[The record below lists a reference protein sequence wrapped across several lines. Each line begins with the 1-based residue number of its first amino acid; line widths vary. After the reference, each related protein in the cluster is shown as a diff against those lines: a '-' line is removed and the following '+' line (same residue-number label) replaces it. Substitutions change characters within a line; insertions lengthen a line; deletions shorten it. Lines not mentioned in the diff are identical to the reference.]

1 MQFVDE
7 VILKVSA
14 GHGGAGC
21 VSFRRE
27 KFVPKGGPDGGDG
40 GKGGDIVAA
49 VDPNLA
55 TLLDLRYK
63 KHIKAVR
70 GVRGSGALRTGA
82 QGEAAI
88 VRVPPGTLIFDEED
102 GLLLAELIQP
112 GERAVIAQGGVGGK
126 GNAHFKT
133 STRQAP
139 RKAQTGMP
147 GESRMI
153 KIELRLI
160 ADVGLVGYPNAGK
173 STLLRA
179 ISAAE
184 PKIAAY
190 PFTTLQPQL
199 GVVERSNFRTYTV
212 ADLPGLIDGA
222 HEGKG
227 LGFRFLRHIQRTRVL
242 LFILD
247 VTAESPGDDL
257 AHLLG
262 ELQAYD
268 PLLLEKP
275 RRIVLN
281 KIDLLPNG
289 IVDLRDHPFAEYA
302 ISAMTGRAIEPV
314 LQSLDGLLLPPLG
327 TSARQTV

>member
-7 VILKVSA
+7 VIVRISA
-14 GHGGAGC
+14 GRGGAGC

-40 GKGGDIVAA
+40 GKGGDVVAE

-63 KHIKAVR
+63 KHIRAR
-70 GVRGSGALRTGA
+70 HGAHGSGALRAGA
-82 QGEAAI
+82 MGADAI
-88 VRVPPGTLIFDEED
+88 VRVPPGTLIFDEEE
-102 GLLLAELIQP
+102 GRLLAELIHP
-112 GERAVIAQGGVGGK
+112 GERAIIAQGGAGGK

-133 STRQAP
+133 ATRQAP
-139 RKAQTGMP
+139 RRAQSGMP

-173 STLLRA
+173 STFLKA
-179 ISAAE
+179 VSAAE

-199 GVVERSNFRTYTV
+199 GVVERHNFQTYTV

-242 LFILD
+242 LFVLD
-247 VTAESPGDDL
+247 ITADSPGDDL
-257 AHLLG
+257 AHLLS
-262 ELQAYD
+262 ELQAFD

-275 RRIVLN
+275 RRVVLN
-281 KIDLLPNG
+281 KIDLLPG
-289 IVDLRDHPFAEYA
+289 ELVDLANYPFADFA
-302 ISAMTGRAIEPV
+302 ISAMTGRGIEPV
-314 LQSLDGLLLPPLG
+314 LQSLDQLLLPSEAGAKPNAG
-327 TSARQTV
+327 

>member
-7 VILKVSA
+7 VILQVTA

-27 KFVPKGGPDGGDG
+27 KFIPKGGPDGGDG
-40 GKGGDIVAA
+40 GRGGDIVAE
-49 VDPNLA
+49 VDSNLA
-55 TLLDLRYK
+55 TLLDLRYR
-63 KHIKAVR
+63 KHIKAGKGGR
-70 GVRGSGALRTGA
+70 GGGALRSGA
-82 QGEAAI
+82 NGEPSI
-88 VRVPPGTLIFDEED
+88 IRVPPGTLIFDDED
-102 GLLLAELIQP
+102 GLLLAELIHP
-112 GERAVIAQGGVGGK
+112 GERAVVASGGVGGK

-133 STRQAP
+133 STRQTP

-147 GESRMI
+147 GESRKI

-173 STLLRA
+173 STFLRS

-199 GVVERSNFRTYTV
+199 GVVERENFRTYTV

-242 LFILD
+242 LFVLD

-257 AHLLG
+257 AHLLS

-275 RRIVLN
+275 RRVVLN
-281 KIDLLPNG
+281 KIDLLADVAFEPSE
-289 IVDLRDHPFAEYA
+289 HPYADYA
-302 ISAMTGRAIEPV
+302 ISAMTGQGIEPV
-314 LQSLDGLLLPPLG
+314 LQSLDELLLPPLG
-327 TSARQTV
+327 VTARQAV

>member
-7 VILKVSA
+7 VVLRVSA

-40 GKGGDIVAA
+40 GKAGDIVAE

-63 KHIKAVR
+63 KHIKSPH
-70 GVRGSGALRTGA
+70 GGRGSGALRTGREG
-82 QGEAAI
+82 QDTI
-88 VRVPPGTLIFDEED
+88 VRVPPGTLIFDDED
-102 GLLLAELIQP
+102 RTLLAELLQP
-112 GERAVIAQGGVGGK
+112 GERAVIAHGGVGGK

-173 STLLRA
+173 STFLSS

-184 PKIAAY
+184 PKIASY

-199 GVVERSNFRTYTV
+199 GVVERSQFRTYTV

-247 VTAESPGDDL
+247 VTADSPGNDL
-257 AHLLG
+257 AHLLA
-262 ELQAYD
+262 ELQAFD

-275 RRIVLN
+275 RRVVLN
-281 KIDLLPNG
+281 KIDLLPDG
-289 IVDLRDHPFAEYA
+289 AIDLREFPYADFA
-302 ISAMTGRAIEPV
+302 ISAKSGRGMEQV
-314 LQSLDGLLLPPLG
+314 LQALDDLLLPPKRE
-327 TSARQTV
+327 TARKSA

>member
-7 VILKVSA
+7 VILNITA
-14 GHGGAGC
+14 GRGGAGC

-27 KFVPKGGPDGGDG
+27 KFVPLGGPDGGDG
-40 GKGGDIVAA
+40 GKGGDIVAE

-63 KHIKAVR
+63 KHIRAEH
-70 GVRGSGALRTGA
+70 GEHGSGALRAGA
-82 QGEAAI
+82 QGKETI
-88 VRVPPGTLIFDEED
+88 LRVPPGTLIFDDED
-102 GLLLAELIQP
+102 RTLLAELIQP
-112 GERAVIAQGGVGGK
+112 GERAVIAEGGVGGK
-126 GNAHFKT
+126 GNAHFKS

-147 GESRMI
+147 GQSRMI

-173 STLLRA
+173 STFLTA

-199 GVVERSNFRTYTV
+199 GVVERTNFQTYTV

-242 LFILD
+242 VFLLD
-247 VTAESPGDDL
+247 ITSESPGDDL
-257 AHLLG
+257 AHLMS
-262 ELQAYD
+262 ELQAFD

-275 RRIVLN
+275 RRVVLN
-281 KIDLLPNG
+281 KIDLEG
-289 IVDLRDHPFAEYA
+289 GHVDLSEHPYADFA
-302 ISAMTGRAIEPV
+302 ISAMTGLGIEPV
-314 LQSLDGLLLPPLG
+314 LQSLDGLLLTPRHVAAR
-327 TSARQTV
+327 TSA

>member
-7 VILKVSA
+7 VILSITA
-14 GHGGAGC
+14 GRGGAGC

-27 KFVPKGGPDGGDG
+27 KFVPMGGPDGGDG
-40 GKGGDIVAA
+40 GKGGDIVAE

-63 KHIKAVR
+63 KHIRAAH
-70 GVRGSGALRTGA
+70 GEHGSGSLRAGA
-82 QGEAAI
+82 QGQETL
-88 VRVPPGTLIFDEED
+88 VRVPPGTLIFDEGD
-102 GLLLAELIQP
+102 RTLLAELIHP
-112 GERAVIAQGGVGGK
+112 GERAVIAEGGVGGK
-126 GNAHFKT
+126 GNAHFKS

-147 GESRMI
+147 GQSRMI

-173 STLLRA
+173 STFLTA

-199 GVVERSNFRTYTV
+199 GVVERTNFQTYTV

-242 LFILD
+242 VFLLD
-247 VTAESPGDDL
+247 ITSESPGDDL
-257 AHLLG
+257 AHLMS
-262 ELQAYD
+262 ELQAFD

-275 RRIVLN
+275 RRVVLN
-281 KIDLLPNG
+281 KIDLVG
-289 IVDLRDHPFAEYA
+289 DAVDMGEHPYADFAM
-302 ISAMTGRAIEPV
+302 SAMTGRGVEPI
-314 LQSLDGLLLPPLG
+314 LQSLDALLLTPRRDA
-327 TSARQTV
+327 TRASA

>member
-7 VILKVSA
+7 VILRISA
-14 GHGGAGC
+14 GRGGAGC

-40 GKGGDIVAA
+40 GKGGDIVAE

-63 KHIKAVR
+63 KHIKGMHGA
-70 GVRGSGALRTGA
+70 RGSGALRSGKA
-82 QGEAAI
+82 GDDAI
-88 VRVPPGTLIFDEED
+88 VRVPPGTLIYDDETR
-102 GLLLAELIQP
+102 LLLTELLHA
-112 GERAVIAQGGVGGK
+112 GERAIIAHGGVGGK

-133 STRQAP
+133 STRQTP

-147 GESRMI
+147 GETRMI

-173 STLLRA
+173 STFLKA
-179 ISAAE
+179 VSAAE

-199 GVVERSNFRTYTV
+199 GVVERSQFRTYTV

-227 LGFRFLRHIQRTRVL
+227 LGFRFLRHIQRTRLL

-247 VTAESPGDDL
+247 VSSESPGDDL
-257 AHLLG
+257 AHLLS

-268 PLLLEKP
+268 PLMLEKP
-275 RRIVLN
+275 RQVVLN
-281 KIDLLPNG
+281 KVDLLAPG
-289 IVDLRDHPFAEYA
+289 RFDLHDHPYADFA
-302 ISAMTGRAIEPV
+302 ISAKTGQGIEPV
-314 LQSLDGLLLPPLG
+314 LQSLDHLLLPPQRE
-327 TSARQTV
+327 TARRIA

>member
-7 VILKVSA
+7 VILSITA
-14 GHGGAGC
+14 GRGGAGC

-27 KFVPKGGPDGGDG
+27 KFVPLGGPDGGDG
-40 GKGGDIVAA
+40 GKGGDIVAE
-49 VDPNLA
+49 VDSNLA

-63 KHIKAVR
+63 KHIRAAH
-70 GVRGSGALRTGA
+70 GAHGSGALRAGA
-82 QGEAAI
+82 QGQETV
-88 VRVPPGTLIFDEED
+88 VRVPPGTLIFDED
-102 GLLLAELIQP
+102 DRTLLAELLQP
-112 GERAVIAQGGVGGK
+112 GERAVIADGGVGGK
-126 GNAHFKT
+126 GNAHFKS

-147 GESRMI
+147 GQKRMI

-173 STLLRA
+173 STFLTA

-199 GVVERSNFRTYTV
+199 GVVERSNFQTYTV

-242 LFILD
+242 LFMLD
-247 VTAESPGDDL
+247 VTSESPGNDL
-257 AHLLG
+257 AHLLS
-262 ELQAYD
+262 ELQAFD

-275 RRIVLN
+275 RRVVLN
-281 KIDLLPNG
+281 KIDLMDD
-289 IVDLRDHPFAEYA
+289 IFDLRDHPYADFA
-302 ISAMTGRAIEPV
+302 ISAMTGRGIEPI
-314 LQSLDGLLLPPLG
+314 LQSLDSLILPPRRE
-327 TSARQTV
+327 AAHKTV

>member
-7 VILKVSA
+7 VIIRVSA
-14 GHGGAGC
+14 GRGGAGC

-27 KFVPKGGPDGGDG
+27 KFVPMGGPDGGDG
-40 GKGGDIVAA
+40 GKGGDIVAE

-63 KHIKAVR
+63 KHIRSDR
-70 GVRGSGALRTGA
+70 GEHGSGALRTGA
-82 QGEAAI
+82 QGADTI
-88 VRVPPGTLIFDEED
+88 VRVPPGTLIFDEETQA
-102 GLLLAELIQP
+102 LLAELIEP
-112 GERAVIAQGGVGGK
+112 GQRAVIAEGGAGGK

-139 RKAQTGMP
+139 RKAQEGMP
-147 GESRMI
+147 GQSRTI

-173 STLLRA
+173 STFLRA
-179 ISAAE
+179 VSAAE

-199 GVVERSNFRTYTV
+199 GVVERSHFQTYTV

-247 VTAESPGDDL
+247 VTSESPGDDL
-257 AHLLG
+257 AHLMS

-275 RRIVLN
+275 RHVVLN
-281 KIDLLPNG
+281 KIDLADESF
-289 IVDLRDHPFAEYA
+289 DLSDHPYAEFA
-302 ISAMTGRAIEPV
+302 ISAMTGRGIEPV
-314 LQSLDGLLLPPLG
+314 LTALDALLLTPRAE
-327 TSARQTV
+327 TMR